1 MSKLY
6 EHQSPYQNI
15 QVWESESRDGS
26 TVRALYLDDDLQFDD
41 NNELAVHEAFLEP
54 LVRYTDL
61 DNKQVLILGGG
72 DGGMARTTLNWFPHA
87 KITQC
92 EIDEKVIEVSKEYF
106 PKLNNDGKVFE
117 DISLHIG
124 DGQQYVYNLI
134 EDNKQDKWS
143 RDIRYDTTILDLT
156 IHPQFDFK
164 SIATI
169 SDHVSFFISYK
180 TIEQFDLNTFS
191 LFEDYRAE
199 PVNIKGYH
207 NDSII
212 FCAGKFK

>member
-1 MSKLY
+1 MTKLF
-6 EHQSPYQNI
+6 ETQSPHQKI
-15 QVWESESRDGS
+15 TVWENER
-26 TVRALYLDDDLQFDD
+26 VRSLYLDDDLQFDD
-41 NNELAVHEAFLEP
+41 NNELAVHEAFLNP

-72 DGGMARTTLNWFPHA
+72 DGGMARTTLNWYPHA

-92 EIDEKVIEVSKEYF
+92 ELDEKVIEVSKKYF
-106 PKLNNDGKVFE
+106 PKLNNDGEVFDNIE
-117 DISLHIG
+117 LNIG
-124 DGQQYVYNLI
+124 DGQEFINQMI
-134 EDNKQDKWS
+134 ERSVKF
-143 RDIRYDTTILDLT
+143 DTTILDLT
-156 IHPQFDFK
+156 IYPQFDFE
-164 SIATI
+164 SIAKI
-169 SDHVSFFISYK
+169 SQHVSFFISYK

-212 FCAGKFK
+212 FCGGKFNES